1 MVQERTRAS
10 QRSKNASEAAQNGPP
25 LAIKSKVVRRDP
37 EKRRLQNRLAQQTY
51 REKQRKRIEELE
63 RRAAGQETDASGTNA
78 GPLPDT
84 FGLVQEFG
92 SDLISDG
99 LGAETINPSYLQTNT
114 GTLVSNSTTDIGSW
128 NSNLFFHDFDQWLTV
143 SPICNQ
149 NSTAVLFF
157 NCGCPT
163 LHIPNTS
170 REVLLPV
177 IPDPY
182 KNNLQIDVIC
192 IISAMLENCLAL
204 GITRSMYCSDD
215 AVSPFYRHNAETD
228 PSSEAIITSV
238 QRVSRTM
245 HFDLRPTRQQIVVNH
260 HPFIDVIP
268 FKDIRDNIIKHMH
281 DIDEDEF
288 FHDSLNHLTC
298 WGSVTGA
305 HTGTPWDSR
314 SWDATEEFLQKW
326 SHIVGGEEGELARN
340 SRWWRSLRGERTV
353 TEIF

>member
-10 QRSKNASEAAQNGPP
+10 QRSANESATTQSRTSAVK
-25 LAIKSKVVRRDP
+25 KVVRRDP
-37 EKRRLQNRLAQQTY
+37 EKRRQQNRLAQQTY

-63 RRAAGQETDASGTNA
+63 RRAAGIDVDAPERDAVPAIDIFEQVEQLCSDPVGGSLA
-78 GPLPDT
+78 DT
-84 FGLVQEFG
+84 
-92 SDLISDG
+92 
-99 LGAETINPSYLQTNT
+99 ETINPSYLQTNT
-114 GTLVSNSTTDIGSW
+114 ETLISRSATDDGSW
-128 NSNLFFHDFDQWLTV
+128 SPSLFYQDFDQWI
-143 SPICNQ
+143 SANPIGDQ
-149 NSTAVLFF
+149 TSAAILFF

-163 LHIPNTS
+163 LHIPNVS
-170 REVLLPV
+170 KEILLPV

-182 KNNLQIDVIC
+182 KNNLQIDIIC

-215 AVSPFYRHNAETD
+215 AVSPFYRHNADTD

-238 QRVSRTM
+238 QRGSRTQ

-281 DIDEDEF
+281 DMDEDEF

-326 SHIVGGEEGELARN
+326 SHIVGGEDGELARN